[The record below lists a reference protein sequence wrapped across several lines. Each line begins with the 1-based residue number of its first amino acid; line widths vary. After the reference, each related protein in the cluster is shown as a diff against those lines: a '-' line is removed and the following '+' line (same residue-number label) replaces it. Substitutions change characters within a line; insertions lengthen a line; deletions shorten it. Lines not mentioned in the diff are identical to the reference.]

1 MIHPKNPVVAR
12 MDEIVSQLD
21 QLYRE
26 ADTLLDD
33 YVEAVCRPTPSE
45 DAFRRRS
52 NSPAR
57 DPNNH
62 LGCAN
67 PGYALG
73 AHGYEATRE
82 AAMGAFA
89 KSWRRE

>member
-45 DAFRRRS
+45 DRLQKALQLARKRS
-52 NSPAR
+52 Q
-57 DPNNH
+57 
-62 LGCAN
+62 
-67 PGYALG
+67 
-73 AHGYEATRE
+73 
-82 AAMGAFA
+82 
-89 KSWRRE
+89 